1 MLRLRVSYNLGVNKP
16 RMLLVDDDRNF
27 LRVLSYQV
35 AELGFQVTTAASA
48 REALEQIGDGRTDL
62 IISDLKMPGMD
73 GLQLLQEVR
82 LRGLEIPVILVT
94 AHGSIDKAVDAIK
107 AGAFDFLQKP
117 FEKEELRVSIL
128 NALRMADLV
137 RENRVLSEAVRRQF
151 SFEGV
156 VSSSSSFKDVLAQAA
171 QLTEVDTTVLIQ
183 GESGT
188 GKEVLARAIHFNG
201 SRRSKPFITVNCGA
215 VPENLVEAELFGYR
229 KGSFTGAVSDRKG
242 KFELASSGTIFLDE
256 VGELPLPAQVKL
268 LRVLQ
273 QREIDVIGDP
283 VPHWVDV
290 RVIAATNR
298 DLQAMLRDGEFRED
312 LYYRL
317 SVAPL
322 ITPPLRSRPDDI
334 PLLVHHFS
342 NRLNEKLKKDVR
354 FTPEAI
360 DAMRRYRWPG
370 NVRELENVVER
381 LTVFSTTGVIAVVDL
396 PSDIREYTQR
406 IGRLKLDLPEEG
418 LSLEELERDLLLAA
432 LEKHGWNQSRA
443 ARYLGITRNT
453 LIYRMQKYELRPDV
467 EDIPDQ
473 PGDPMETRR
482 P

>member
-1 MLRLRVSYNLGVNKP
+1 VSYNADVNKP
-16 RMLLVDDDRNF
+16 TILLVDDDRNF
-27 LRVLSYQV
+27 LRVLAYQV
-35 AELGFQVTTAASA
+35 AELGFQVTTAGSA
-48 REALEQIGDGRTDL
+48 REALDQMGDGRTDL

-73 GLQLLQEVR
+73 GLQLLQEAR
-82 LRGLEIPVILVT
+82 QRGLELPIILVT

-107 AGAFDFLQKP
+107 GGAFDFLQKP
-117 FEKEELRVSIL
+117 FEKEELRVSIM

-137 RENRVLSEAVRRQF
+137 RENRVLSEAVRKQF
-151 SFEGV
+151 SYEGV
-156 VSSSSSFKDVLAQAA
+156 VSASSSFKDVLAQAA

-201 SRRSKPFITVNCGA
+201 SRHSKPFVTVNCGA
-215 VPENLVEAELFGYR
+215 IPENLVEAELFGYR
-229 KGSFTGAVSDRKG
+229 KGSFTGAVSDKKG
-242 KFELASSGTIFLDE
+242 KFELANSGTIFLDE

-268 LRVLQ
+268 LRALQ

-283 VPHWVDV
+283 VPRRVDV

-322 ITPPLRSRPDDI
+322 ITPPLRRRPDDI

-342 NRLNEKLKKDVR
+342 NRFNEKLRKEVR

-360 DAMRRYRWPG
+360 DAMKRYRWPG

-381 LTVFSTTGVIAVVDL
+381 LTVFNTTGVVNVGDL

-406 IGRLKLDLPEEG
+406 IGRLKLDLPEGG
-418 LSLEELERDLLLAA
+418 LSLEELERDLLAAA

-453 LIYRMQKYELRPDV
+453 LIYRMQKYELRPGAD
-467 EDIPDQ
+467 EAPLQ
-473 PGDPMETRR
+473 PGDSMETRR
-482 P
+482 R